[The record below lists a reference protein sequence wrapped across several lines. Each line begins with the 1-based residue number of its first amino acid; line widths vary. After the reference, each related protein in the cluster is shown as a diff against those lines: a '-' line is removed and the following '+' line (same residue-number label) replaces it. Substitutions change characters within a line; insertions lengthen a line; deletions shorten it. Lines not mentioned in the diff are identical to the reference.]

1 MHTEL
6 QVHTSYINTEIRI
19 HIYAAMHEYRDTD
32 TYIISYIDRE
42 SDAYIDIWRDT
53 YRDTEVCT

>member
-32 TYIISYIDRE
+32 TYIDRE